1 MMSCQIGWILPLKMI
16 FEILKTY
23 VKLNKFMST
32 WTKVQILCDEW
43 GREVVYIYPRGQRGS
58 FSATD
63 FISYETIEIASSA
76 SIRVNGKMTAAE
88 KPGLGIEPNF
98 NVLGNEV
105 LSFS

>member
-1 MMSCQIGWILPLKMI
+1 MREGGCIYL
-16 FEILKTY
+16 
-23 VKLNKFMST
+23 ST
-32 WTKVQILCDEW
+32 RSK
-43 GREVVYIYPRGQRGS
+43 GGS

-63 FISYETIEIASSA
+63 FSSYETIEIASSA
-76 SIRVNGKMTAAE
+76 SIRVNGEMTAAE